1 MDYKNQKIMGLDYG
15 DFSIGIALYD
25 IDTDFL
31 YPYKTLWRKKSNVLR
46 QNLREIIEIMD
57 IENVSMIVVGLPL
70 TISADTSRYEK
81 NERTA
86 KVECF
91 VEVLSKKVLN
101 GDFNHNKFLLDIT
114 KQYNNKKNIILKNQ
128 IINNVNINNL
138 YDEKSQYKCSSE
150 LEYLENETLE
160 NIIFYQNEYL
170 TTKSASE
177 FLSMRGIKKENQK
190 RVIDN
195 IAAKIL
201 LSDFV
206 DEKYKK
212 NGTTKK

>member
-31 YPYKTLWRKKSNVLR
+31 YPYKTLWRKKPNVLR
-46 QNLREIIEIMD
+46 QNLRELIEIMD
-57 IENVSMIVVGLPL
+57 VENVSMIVVGLPL
-70 TISADTSRYEK
+70 TINADTSKYEK
-81 NERTA
+81 NERTG

-91 VEVLSKKVLN
+91 IETLSKKILSA
-101 GDFNHNKFLLDIT
+101 GFNHNKFLLDIT

-138 YDEKSQYKCSSE
+138 YDEKSQDKCNSE
-150 LEYLENETLE
+150 LEYLENETLK

-190 RVIDN
+190 SVIDN

-206 DEKYKK
+206 DEKYKGK
-212 NGTTKK
+212 GTLN